1 MRTYAELTHCVD
13 LERFKGEKQMG
24 RPLNKRFFGTPTNA
38 GNEIKVQ
45 FHNGAAS
52 VNGWIVKQ
60 LGSKKFRCTDGTET
74 KDCTLVD
81 ELTGAIAAGE
91 MSITVKDDAGN
102 AKQVIKIAGRK
113 VTLDTGESIAWGM
126 VDYNAVANQVE
137 MEEAGGYPVI
147 SVTAMV
153 AAVEYII
160 VTTGDTNWYA
170 VGGSETPPVGE
181 IFVANGA
188 GTGTGTVRIAPDD
201 FEADEE
207 A

>member
-1 MRTYAELTHCVD
+1 MRTYAEMTHCVD

-60 LGSKKFRCTDGTET
+60 LGSKKFRCTDGTAT
-74 KDCTLVD
+74 TVCTLVD
-81 ELTGAIAAGE
+81 KLTGAIAAGE

-113 VTLDTGESIAWGM
+113 VTLDSGESIAWGM

-201 FEADEE
+201 FEGDE
-207 A
+207 

>member
-1 MRTYAELTHCVD
+1 
-13 LERFKGEKQMG
+13 MG

-38 GNEIKVQ
+38 GAEIKVQ
-45 FHNGAAS
+45 FHNGAGS

-74 KDCTLVD
+74 KDCFLVD
-81 ELTGAIAAGE
+81 KLTGAIAAGE
-91 MSITVKDDAGN
+91 MSITVKDDAGA

-113 VTLDTGESIAWGM
+113 VTLDTGESIAWNMSESAADG
-126 VDYNAVANQVE
+126 AVE

-160 VTTGDTNWYA
+160 VTTGNTVWNDF
-170 VGGSETPPVGE
+170 GGSVGSVVGD

-201 FEADEE
+201 FEADE
-207 A
+207 